1 MSYEIECFGDLRI
14 GKTDMEELKGAL
26 EKDYYECECE
36 QSAEEV
42 VKGFMKDLGFV
53 EYDEADAIRFERPR
67 KDAGEVSSYLLLLA
81 PFLEGQHVS
90 WMGEE
95 GEVWLDEFVGG
106 KVMTTWHADIDD
118 ALLEL
123 ARLKRDFALARD

>member
-14 GKTDMEELKGAL
+14 AKGNFDDIKRTL
-26 EKDYYECECE
+26 EKIYGQRITC
-36 QSAEEV
+36 SARQTCLSLMN
-42 VKGFMKDLGFV
+42 GMGFV
-53 EYDEADAIRFERPR
+53 AYDEGDAIRFARPR
-67 KDAGEVSSYLLLLA
+67 QDAGEVSQRLPVLA

-95 GEVWLDEFVGG
+95 GEVWLDEFRDG
-106 KVMTTWHADIDD
+106 KVETTWCADLDE

-123 ARLKRDFALARD
+123 ARLKRDYALARD

>member
-1 MSYEIECFGDLRI
+1 MSYKISCFGDLRI
-14 GKTDMEELKGAL
+14 RKTDMEELKRIL
-26 EKDYYECECE
+26 EKDYYESECE
-36 QSAEEV
+36 QPAEDV
-42 VKGFMKDLGFV
+42 VKGFMDDLGF
-53 EYDEADAIRFERPR
+53 DPDDDDDAIRFTRSNQ
-67 KDAGEVSSYLLLLA
+67 DAGEVSLCLPLLA

-123 ARLKRDFALARD
+123 ARLKRDYALARD